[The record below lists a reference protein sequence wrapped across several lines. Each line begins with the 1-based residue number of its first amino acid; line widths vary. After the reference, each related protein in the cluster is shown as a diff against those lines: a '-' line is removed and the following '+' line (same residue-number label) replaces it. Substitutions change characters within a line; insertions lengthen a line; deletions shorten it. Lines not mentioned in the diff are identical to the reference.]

1 MFEFIK
7 ELEPINVVVASIITS
22 FATLITAI
30 LGVIINKN
38 NIKKQFENEIKKKKT
53 DLMIDKMSIAIEY
66 ILDVRNL
73 CFEYAVS
80 VDNEKKEDIKN
91 NGADKFN
98 LSSKIIYAFG
108 SFDAITILESI
119 NKERKCNTS
128 LYNIL
133 CLYQLLIVQIKYD
146 LTDVVISSIS
156 WFEIVLTDYKEEEK
170 NIIKII
176 NNLVDELGL
185 NSKFKIK

>member
-1 MFEFIK
+1 MDTENFNIFANIII
-7 ELEPINVVVASIITS
+7 PILT
-22 FATLITAI
+22 TLITSAVTI
-30 LGVIINKN
+30 VGLFINNKS
-38 NIKKQFENEIKKKKT
+38 IKKKFENEIKKTKS

-73 CFEYAVS
+73 SLEYPKVKDKERKKAIE
-80 VDNEKKEDIKN
+80 NE
-91 NGADKFN
+91 
-98 LSSKIIYAFG
+98 SKIKTELFNKIVYAFG

-119 NKERKCNTS
+119 NKELKYNS
-128 LYNIL
+128 GSYNIL

-156 WFEIVLTDYKEEEK
+156 WFEIVLEDYQKQEK
-170 NIIKII
+170 NIIENM

-185 NSKFKIK
+185 NQEFKIK

>member
-1 MFEFIK
+1 MDTENCNIFANVII
-7 ELEPINVVVASIITS
+7 PILT
-22 FATLITAI
+22 TLITSSVTI
-30 LGVIINKN
+30 VGLFINNKS
-38 NIKKQFENEIKKKKT
+38 IKKKFENEIKKTKS

-73 CFEYAVS
+73 SLKYTEVKDEKIKKAIE
-80 VDNEKKEDIKN
+80 NE
-91 NGADKFN
+91 
-98 LSSKIIYAFG
+98 SKIKTELFNKIVYAFG

-156 WFEIVLTDYKEEEK
+156 WFEVILKDYQKQEK
-170 NIIKII
+170 NIIETV
-176 NNLVDELGL
+176 NALVDELNL
-185 NSKFKIK
+185 NLKFKISK